1 MNMIRLTRP
10 DDLDLIETWL
20 TDASNLREHTG
31 TDFQW
36 KDFDDVDHPEMSGT
50 VARHVR
56 SHTITDDS
64 GDSVGFVVTYPTLNY
79 PWVWNLEVF
88 VAPRARS
95 AGFGSDLLNFAIDD
109 LFSNT
114 FCTVLEGTIA
124 EDNDSSLA
132 AFRKFGDVIVGR
144 IDGYF
149 KRKNSA
155 DVAAIRVAMTKEKWN
170 DSV

>member
-1 MNMIRLTRP
+1 MIRKTHP
-10 DDLDLIETWL
+10 DDLGLIESWL
-20 TDASNLREHTG
+20 TDAGNLLEHTG

-36 KDFDDVDHPEMSGT
+36 RDFDDVDHPEMSAT

-56 SHTITDDS
+56 SHTITDES
-64 GDSVGFVVTYPTLNY
+64 GDTVGLVVTYPTLNY

-88 VAPRARS
+88 VAPVARS
-95 AGFGSDLLNFAIDD
+95 AGYGSDLLNFAIDD
-109 LFSNT
+109 LFGNT

-124 EDNDSSLA
+124 EDNKASLA
-132 AFRKFGDVIVGR
+132 AFRKFGDVVIGR

-155 DVAAIRVAMTKEKWN
+155 NVGAIRVAMTKEKWN
-170 DSV
+170 GNV